1 MKLLFR
7 SVLAVILS
15 CGTIQAQDI
24 VGQWNGILS
33 VYGTNLRLIFHI
45 EKTDEGYT
53 STLDS
58 PDQGATGFPVKTTS
72 FDGSKLSLELLTLA
86 AKYEG
91 EFQIDSIVGTF
102 TQNGMSFP
110 MTLKKVLPIFCHRN
124 PSHFM
129 FYRKILFPKSKQ
141 LNFQMEKK
149 RLPDYVFPKMDKLTL
164 LLWQFT
170 ERGLIHI

>member
-110 MTLKKVLPIFCHRN
+110 MTLKKSSADILPQESKPLHVLSENIIPEI
-124 PSHFM
+124 
-129 FYRKILFPKSKQ
+129 KTI
-141 LNFQMEKK
+141 
-149 RLPDYVFPKMDKLTL
+149 KLSDV
-164 LLWQFT
+164 
-170 ERGLIHI
+170 